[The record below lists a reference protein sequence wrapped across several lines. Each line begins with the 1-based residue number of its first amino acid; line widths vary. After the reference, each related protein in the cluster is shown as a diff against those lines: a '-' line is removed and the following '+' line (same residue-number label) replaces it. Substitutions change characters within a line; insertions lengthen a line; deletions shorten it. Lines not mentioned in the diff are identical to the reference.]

1 MSDVLLGWLVVL
13 AIAAPLVPPLL
24 LATSHWVAG
33 PSAERVVHRSVIGG
47 LAVAFVALI
56 TASVGW
62 WLSGR
67 AVVDVELG
75 SWFSAGGYH
84 FPLGVRLDRISV
96 PIALT
101 VVSLCTLVARF
112 SIHYLHRERG
122 YTRFFALLSVAA
134 AGLLCVTLSNGYDQ
148 LFLGWECLGLSSV
161 FLVAFFHERA
171 GPPVGA
177 LRVLSTYRFCDL
189 GLLGAGV
196 LLHGELG
203 SGEYER
209 AFSWGRD
216 ASQAELSTLV
226 CLGLLLAATG
236 KSALFPLG
244 GWLPRAM
251 EGPTPS
257 PDRDRRGHRG
267 DGVAEPQGLRRRQ
280 VHPGDAAPGRHATL
294 RYYQFLRA
302 PSALQDALRR
312 AALGRTEQDEA
323 AALWSA
329 SSPRRH
335 AGGLSPGDR
344 ALRRRDRAGPVVD
357 RGRSWAGALAR
368 PARESAPA
376 LHDRPVSLARPATR
390 AVAAGEGRAAEG
402 GGAVMGFLDVG
413 AGAVAVAAALAGGGG
428 GPGPAARSRQR
439 AVAIGAAWLVF
450 AAALVLLVINGSDD
464 AFARDD
470 IELGPVF
477 LWLHYHMAVDGLNA
491 VPLPMTAA
499 VALAALLSAPR
510 SDLRGDTTARILVVE
525 ARAARRP
532 AVVRRGAAVAVLDRV
547 DGAAVAGHAAQ
558 RLRPLHVI

>member
-1 MSDVLLGWLVVL
+1 MSDAHLGWLVVL

-24 LATSHWVAG
+24 LASSHWVAG

-257 PDRDRRGHRG
+257 SALFYGGLSVHAGAFLLLRSMPLLSTSP
-267 DGVAEPQGLRRRQ
+267 VAMASVITVGALTTSYAALVGRVQFDAKGQLAYATMAQVGLIVVEIGLGLETLAV
-280 VHPGDAAPGRHATL
+280 VHIITHASL
-294 RYYQFLRA
+294 RTFQLLRA
-302 PSALQDALRR
+302 PNLLRDAREMTQL
-312 AALGRTEQDEA
+312 LDRTRLPQE
-323 AALWSA
+323 
-329 SSPRRH
+329 R
-335 AGGLSPGDR
+335 GLER
-344 ALRRRDRAGPVVD
+344 ALSSRIGVWLHHVALERFFLDAVIERVV
-357 RGRSWAGALAR
+357 GAVLALAR
-368 PARESAPA
+368 A
-376 LHDRPVSLARPATR
+376 
-390 AVAAGEGRAAEG
+390 
-402 GGAVMGFLDVG
+402 
-413 AGAVAVAAALAGGGG
+413 
-428 GPGPAARSRQR
+428 
-439 AVAIGAAWLVF
+439 
-450 AAALVLLVINGSDD
+450 
-464 AFARDD
+464 
-470 IELGPVF
+470 
-477 LWLHYHMAVDGLNA
+477 
-491 VPLPMTAA
+491 
-499 VALAALLSAPR
+499 
-510 SDLRGDTTARILVVE
+510 TARLEDRLIEHPRADRKE
-525 ARAARRP
+525 ASEVGR
-532 AVVRRGAAVAVLDRV
+532 
-547 DGAAVAGHAAQ
+547 
-558 RLRPLHVI
+558 